1 MKKKILD
8 VFKNLDKLTYKIM
21 KNGLKFCFILCL
33 ISLFLLLFYDFKLQ
47 SPILFEIGLS
57 LFKLST
63 IFGIEFVVCGI
74 VADNIKKQL
83 I

>member
-1 MKKKILD
+1 MKNKILD
-8 VFKNLDKLTYKIM
+8 IFKNLDKITYKIM
-21 KNGLKFCFILCL
+21 KKGLIFCFSLCI

-47 SPILFEIGLS
+47 SPLLYDVGLN

-74 VADNIKKQL
+74 VTDSIKKQL

>member
-1 MKKKILD
+1 MKNKILD
-8 VFKNLDKLTYKIM
+8 IFKNLDKITYKIM
-21 KNGLKFCFILCL
+21 KKGLIFCFSLCI

-47 SPILFEIGLS
+47 SPLLYDIGLS

-74 VADNIKKQL
+74 VTDSIKKQL